1 MNQSLTHSRFL
12 DFPAAETAVK
22 LALPS
27 IESALKDTRISSLGV
42 LHLVVMDPSMSP
54 GDCPFDSA
62 VLYEQSVGERS
73 SWDVDHAAFARSKA
87 QLSWQ
92 HRMDSR
98 RLQLMQPHLL
108 RSVDALLWGGVWLD
122 GIVVAASGAMP
133 IWDEAFSLSVAGHL
147 RALAWE
153 RAQTPPG

>member
-1 MNQSLTHSRFL
+1 MNHTTTHSRFV
-12 DFPAAETAVK
+12 DMQVAESAVK
-22 LALPS
+22 LALPT
-27 IESALKDTRISSLGV
+27 IEAALKSPGVSGLGV
-42 LHLVVMDPSMSP
+42 LHLVLLDPALRP

-62 VLYEQSVGERS
+62 VLYEYSVGERS
-73 SWDVDHAAFARSKA
+73 SWDVDYAAFARSKA

-92 HRMDSR
+92 HGMDSR
-98 RLQLMQPHLL
+98 QLQLMEPHRL

-153 RAQTPPG
+153 RAQLPPG